1 MKHWPLWV
9 FLAILVT
16 AAAVRSSDLKMQR
29 LEPTPSCFIS
39 HLLWRR
45 VQPLPNGE
53 DALHFLGFLED
64 GELRVKKFER
74 SIPVWPA
81 QEPHVLFCVQFS
93 PNNGSDSL
101 NESF

>member
-1 MKHWPLWV
+1 MSKYALY
-9 FLAILVT
+9 AIIALGVLSFIGGLTGT
-16 AAAVRSSDLKMQR
+16 ALNKRRVEAA
-29 LEPTPSCFIS
+29 PSCFIS
-39 HLLWRR
+39 HLLWRK

-53 DALHFLGFLED
+53 NALHFLGFLED

-93 PNNGSDSL
+93 PGDSVDRL
-101 NESF
+101 R

>member
-1 MKHWPLWV
+1 MKKSYIFTVPLLML
-9 FLAILVT
+9 FSAAIVIPIRRVKPQKLE
-16 AAAVRSSDLKMQR
+16 AA
-29 LEPTPSCFIS
+29 PSCFIS

-74 SIPVWPA
+74 SIPVWPS

-93 PNNGSDSL
+93 PGDSTL
-101 NESF
+101 

>member
-1 MKHWPLWV
+1 MKLTKREIALLLV
-9 FLAILVT
+9 ILATIFSVG
-16 AAAVRSSDLKMQR
+16 AVDVITSAKAQR
-29 LEPTPSCFIS
+29 LEAAPSCFIS
-39 HLLWRR
+39 HLVWRK

-64 GELRVKKFER
+64 GELRITKFER

-93 PNNGSDSL
+93 PGDSAL
-101 NESF
+101 